1 MNVWVLV
8 AILVMDSN
16 FKMMPLGAFV
26 SMDECFQAREAFMAT
41 GPKPKINYES
51 VCIQTNQLEIL

>member
-26 SMDECFQAREAFMAT
+26 SMDECFQARQAFMAT
-41 GPKPKINYES
+41 GPQPKINYES